1 MNWAIR
7 RFAERVRGHPERVT
21 ALVESALKDLRRKM
35 LPPQP
40 AALDRLCLS
49 PVPLVPE
56 IRLHLAVDSI
66 VWWARME
73 AEAHSRVPVPY
84 WASAWAGGQA
94 IARYV
99 LDHPDT
105 AHGRHA
111 LDLAAGSGLAGI
123 AAGMAGA
130 VSVTANDTD
139 PYAVAAALL
148 NGRANGVAV
157 TGSEHDLLDGD
168 AGDAD
173 LVLAGDV
180 FYDAE
185 LADRM
190 LPFLQRA
197 AERGATVLIGDPG
210 RDHLPSGQLI
220 RVAGYDTAGAFTF
233 SDAQLRHV
241 EVYRLAA

>member
-1 MNWAIR
+1 MKWAIR
-7 RFAERVRGHPERVT
+7 RLPERSTGHPERVT
-21 ALVESALKDLRRKM
+21 ALVENALQDLRSKT
-35 LPPQP
+35 LLPQP
-40 AALDRLCLS
+40 ASLDRLCLT

-99 LDHPDT
+99 LDHPE
-105 AHGRHA
+105 AARGRHA

-130 VSVTANDTD
+130 AKVIANDTD

-148 NGRANGVAV
+148 NGRANGVTV

-168 AGDAD
+168 GSPAD
-173 LVLAGDV
+173 LILAGDV
-180 FYDAE
+180 FYDAG
-185 LADRM
+185 LAERM
-190 LPFLQRA
+190 LPFLRRA

-210 RDHLPSGQLI
+210 RDHLPSGELI
-220 RVAGYDTAGAFTF
+220 RVAAYDTSGAFTF
-233 SDAQLRHV
+233 SDAQLRRV
-241 EVYRLAA
+241 DVYRLAA